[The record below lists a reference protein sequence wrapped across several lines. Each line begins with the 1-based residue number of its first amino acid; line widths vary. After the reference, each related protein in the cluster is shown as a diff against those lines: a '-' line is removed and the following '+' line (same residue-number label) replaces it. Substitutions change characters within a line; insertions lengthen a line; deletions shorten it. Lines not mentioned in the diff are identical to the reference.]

1 MSDWFACG
9 FSIRMPTPSSPV
21 ASIIVCTR
29 NRADDLEKTC
39 VELLAMIA
47 QAPPCEL
54 LVVDNGSNDRTPVLL
69 TELAA
74 HNPDRL
80 HWIREPRPG
89 LSTARN
95 TGIAQTHGEI
105 VIFIDDDAIPDEG
118 WLAALVTEFSDP
130 GIWAAG
136 GPVRPIIS
144 SAFPDWFSAR
154 FLPYLSAWDR
164 GSEAED
170 LSYNEYPRGTNM
182 AFRRRVFSDLG
193 TFLPQLGRQGR
204 SLRSCEETEL
214 CLRIERSGH
223 RIRYLPAARVV
234 HKVDVGRLTK
244 AWMTDRFFA
253 QGFSEAL
260 MEWRHAGFE
269 GLRIGLRRSAFQVR
283 QASGPSDPTSELF
296 RTCQTGARRGYVA
309 GSLYGA
315 LRIPRYTSSRTDQM
329 LAPWLPPL

>member
-1 MSDWFACG
+1 M
-9 FSIRMPTPSSPV
+9 PSSSSTV
-21 ASIIVCTR
+21 ASIVVCTR

-47 QAPPCEL
+47 QSPPCEL

-74 HNPDRL
+74 QNPDRL
-80 HWIREPRPG
+80 RWIREPRPG

-95 TGIAQTHGEI
+95 TGVEQTQGEI

-118 WLAALVTEFSDP
+118 WLAALVAEFSDP

-144 SAFPDWFSAR
+144 STFPDWFSAR

-170 LSYNEYPRGTNM
+170 LNYNEYPRGTNI
-182 AFRRRVFSDLG
+182 AFRRRVFADLG

-223 RIRYLPAARVV
+223 RIRYLPAARVL
-234 HKVDVGRLTK
+234 HKVNVDRLSSV
-244 AWMTDRFFA
+244 WMVRRFAA
-253 QGFSEAL
+253 QGFSEAI
-260 MEWRHAGFE
+260 MEWRHAGLK
-269 GLRIGLRRSAFQVR
+269 GARIGVSRSLRYLRLSSCRV
-283 QASGPSDPTSELF
+283 TSTERLM
-296 RTCQTGARRGYVA
+296 RRCQLGTLRGYLA
-309 GSLYGA
+309 GSVYSA
-315 LRIPRYTSSRTDQM
+315 LKTGRYQPLNPACTI
-329 LAPWLPPL
+329 LPWLPLP